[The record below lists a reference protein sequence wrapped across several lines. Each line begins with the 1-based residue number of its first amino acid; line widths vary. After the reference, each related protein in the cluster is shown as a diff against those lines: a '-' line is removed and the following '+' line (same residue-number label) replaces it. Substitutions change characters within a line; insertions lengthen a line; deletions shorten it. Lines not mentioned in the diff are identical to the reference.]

1 MTLPLARGHFVGS
14 GILAYHRQGA
24 GLGWPTVAGHVTT
37 AVRLAPRQ
45 RLPRRWGGGFMA
57 YVPEWE
63 RLPSALRR
71 VKASKRSTH
80 EAQIEICRAID
91 EGKIRYQLFSVFTDD
106 DLVSGLHPGIAS
118 QIREGLRSGQNLAAW
133 RGQLGQL
140 LYPLAAPV
148 VNPTDLPSPPSPRAL
163 DWRKSSFKEPWLLTK
178 SSITAPTRCHVRIE
192 VFRDDVTNV
201 LCRGRR
207 AATQTV

>member
-1 MTLPLARGHFVGS
+1 
-14 GILAYHRQGA
+14 
-24 GLGWPTVAGHVTT
+24 
-37 AVRLAPRQ
+37 
-45 RLPRRWGGGFMA
+45 MA

-91 EGKIRYQLFSVFTDD
+91 GGKIRYQLLPWFTDD

-118 QIREGLRSGQNLAAW
+118 QIREGLRSGQNLVAW

-148 VNPTDLPSPPSPRAL
+148 VNDLPSPPSPRAL
-163 DWRKSSFKEPWLLTK
+163 DCPL
-178 SSITAPTRCHVRIE
+178 
-192 VFRDDVTNV
+192 
-201 LCRGRR
+201 RGSKPSPLGEARG
-207 AATQTV
+207 